1 MKIIFNDKPAE
12 VGSTALL
19 DVLSELG
26 IIKNA
31 EEIYGMAV
39 SLNDSI
45 ISKSDYQNCKLH
57 ENDRLDVFYMMAGGS
72 CER

>member
-12 VGSTALL
+12 VGCTALL

-31 EEIYGMAV
+31 DEIYGMAV

-45 ISKSDYQNCKLH
+45 ISKNDYKNCKLQ

>member
-12 VGSTALL
+12 VGCTALL

-31 EEIYGMAV
+31 EPGCFLYDGRR
-39 SLNDSI
+39 
-45 ISKSDYQNCKLH
+45 KL
-57 ENDRLDVFYMMAGGS
+57 
-72 CER
+72 